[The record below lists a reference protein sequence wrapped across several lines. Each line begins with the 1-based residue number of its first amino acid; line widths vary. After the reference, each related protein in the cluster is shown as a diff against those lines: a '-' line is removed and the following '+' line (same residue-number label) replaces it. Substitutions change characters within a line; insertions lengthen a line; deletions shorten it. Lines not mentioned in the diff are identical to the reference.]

1 MWSTVFGLSWDYI
14 WGYDINVE
22 YYYADQVLL
31 KGFWDTSI
39 TAGANSVASVNL
51 LAPIISLI
59 LDTNIIS
66 IFKILYPLIFSLV
79 PVILLKAY
87 ERLLGQRLWAE
98 LSVLFFMF
106 LFTFFT
112 EMMSLARQIIA
123 EVFLALLVY
132 AIMKKM
138 NPLILT
144 IFLLSLSIS
153 HYATAYLMM
162 FALITLFPL
171 TITDV
176 KRRISNANIIL
187 FCVVTLIWYW
197 HVGGGIEF
205 YYLANI
211 GYQTLLMVDEIFSLQ
226 YSQGLAIIMGSTT
239 IIRELAKWINLIAQ
253 GLISIGVL
261 TIIYKILGK
270 YEEVKEHLEFY
281 IMSLVFFVYDIAGI
295 ALPLFA
301 NRLNTTRL
309 YHLTLFFL
317 SPFFIVGGIT
327 LGKLVHK
334 VMIRQD
340 VHMLRIQNI
349 TKALAIFL
357 VIYFLFNSG
366 FMLEI
371 MHDPQP
377 AQWLDKMHS
386 PSWSTQE
393 IVGAKWVALYKQSNS
408 TIYLGESKFP
418 LFLGL
423 GVRTLSFGK
432 EPEVKDIR
440 NKSILVYLGKETTIN
455 GEIQGV
461 YLDAGGFPRSN
472 FLQIRETKLWRQLL
486 DFSVVYASKE
496 ALVYNN

>member
-1 MWSTVFGLSWDYI
+1 MSWNYI
-14 WGYDINVE
+14 WGYDINGE
-22 YYYADQVLL
+22 YYYANQVLL
-31 KGFWDTSI
+31 KGFWDASM
-39 TAGANSVASVNL
+39 AVGYNSVASVNL

-59 LDTNIIS
+59 LDANIIS
-66 IFKILYPLIFSLV
+66 IFKILYPLTFSLV

-112 EMMSLARQIIA
+112 EMMALARQMIA
-123 EVFLALLVY
+123 ELFLALLVY
-132 AIMKKM
+132 AMVKKM

-144 IFLLSLSIS
+144 FFLLSLAVS
-153 HYATAYLMM
+153 HYATAYLTM
-162 FALITLFPL
+162 FALLTLIPL
-171 TITDV
+171 TITNL
-176 KRRISNANIIL
+176 KRKISNANIIL

-197 HVGGGIEF
+197 HFAGGIEF

-211 GYQTLLMVDEIFSLQ
+211 GYQTLLMIDEMLSLQ
-226 YSQGLAIIMGSTT
+226 YSQGLALIMGNTT
-239 IIRELAKWINLIAQ
+239 IMRELAKWVNLVAQ

-261 TIIYKILGK
+261 AIIYRILVK
-270 YEEVKEHLEFY
+270 YEQVKEHLEFY
-281 IMSLVFFVYDIAGI
+281 VVSLTFFFYNVAGI

-301 NRLNTTRL
+301 NRLNATRL

-317 SPFFIVGGIT
+317 APFFIVGGIT
-327 LGKLVHK
+327 LSKIAHK
-334 VMIRQD
+334 VMVRQD
-340 VHMLRIQNI
+340 VHKLRIQNI
-349 TKALAIFL
+349 TKTLTLFL

-366 FMLEI
+366 FMLEV

-393 IVGAKWVALYKQSNS
+393 IFGAKWITLYKQPNS
-408 TIYLGESKFP
+408 TIYLGEFKFP

-432 EPEVKDIR
+432 EPEVTDIR
-440 NKSILVYLGKETTIN
+440 NKHILVYLGKETTIN
-455 GEIQGV
+455 GEVQGV
-461 YLDAGGFPRSN
+461 YLDAGGVPRSH
-472 FLQIRETKLWRQLL
+472 FPQIRETKLWRQLL
-486 DFSVVYASKE
+486 DYNVVYACKE
-496 ALVYNN
+496 VLVYNN